1 MAIDK
6 GSPVTIFSSQ
16 SLAAAAT
23 LTGDW
28 IDWTEKQ
35 AMTVFIKITQGGTA
49 TGTRPAVTIEVAD
62 DIAGTNNV
70 EVFNITTPNV
80 INDVTDLIH
89 YHAITDRF
97 VRVIIVNG
105 TAEAITVAAHAHLV
119 DNLG

>member
-6 GSPVTIFSSQ
+6 GSPVVIFASQ

-23 LTGDW
+23 LVGAW

-35 AMTVFIKITQGGTA
+35 AMTVYAKITQGGTA

-62 DIAGTNNV
+62 NFLGTNAV
-70 EVFNITTPNV
+70 EVFSITTPNV
-80 INDVTDLIH
+80 DNEVTDLIH

-97 VRVIIVNG
+97 VRLTIVNG
-105 TAEAITVAAHAHLV
+105 TSEAITVAAHAHLV

>member
-49 TGTRPAVTIEVAD
+49 TTTRRPAARRYTCAS
-62 DIAGTNNV
+62 G
-70 EVFNITTPNV
+70 PS
-80 INDVTDLIH
+80 
-89 YHAITDRF
+89 RS
-97 VRVIIVNG
+97 R
-105 TAEAITVAAHAHLV
+105 
-119 DNLG
+119 